1 MDRACGLKAC
11 APLAPDMAYRKATT
25 DDVES
30 VVPEEWGGMWFLK
43 KPLGTEHVGVSIFE
57 LEPGGR
63 GREHDESESGQ
74 EEVYVCV
81 AGEATVELDDE
92 TVVLRENEAL
102 RVDPG
107 QSRLLRNRGDER
119 FRVVVVGAP
128 TSAAEPNP
136 GE

>member
-1 MDRACGLKAC
+1 
-11 APLAPDMAYRKATT
+11 MAYQKATT
-25 DDVES
+25 DDVAS

-43 KPLGTEHVGVSIFE
+43 KPLGTEHLGVSIFE
-57 LEPGGR
+57 LEPDGR
-63 GREHDESESGQ
+63 GREHDEADSGQ

-81 AGEATVELDDE
+81 RGEATVELGED
-92 TVVLRENEAL
+92 TVVLHENEAL

-107 QSRLLRNRGDER
+107 QRRQVFNRGDER
-119 FRVVVVGAP
+119 FTLVVVGAP